1 MATGLMRGPSGY
13 DPTQGQPLRA
23 FAGGGGGGSSTP
35 DIVKYR
41 PPAYDETKIRAYQQ
55 EALAPGVS
63 GLRRS
68 MREVQAGRYK
78 SPSARREALRGAMR
92 GYGEAL
98 APLQAGAGAQARQR
112 YNIQYQQAIAAER
125 QRVAA
130 EERAAE
136 REYQE
141 SLRDEAKEEQEEA
154 DRFIIRT
161 NAAGFPIYGTSE
173 EAPQRAATPEWAGHS
188 TTGYYTGRPA
198 QIVGLTEASRRPI
211 SDEPEYGRSLYPESV
226 SPDPAYPTDWMT

>member
-1 MATGLMRGPSGY
+1 MANGLARGPSGY
-13 DPTQGQPLRA
+13 DPAQPGIVAPESRLV
-23 FAGGGGGGSSTP
+23 GSSGGRSATP
-35 DIVKYR
+35 GIVKYR
-41 PPAYDETKIRAYQQ
+41 PPVYDERQIRAYQQ

-78 SPSARREALRGAMR
+78 SPTARREALRGAMR

-98 APLQAGAGAQARQR
+98 APLQVGAGAQARQR
-112 YNIQYQQAIAAER
+112 YNIQYQQAIAAEQ

-136 REYQE
+136 RAYQE
-141 SLRDEAKEEQEEA
+141 SLRDEAKEGYEEA
-154 DRFIIRT
+154 T
-161 NAAGFPIYGTSE
+161 
-173 EAPQRAATPEWAGHS
+173 
-188 TTGYYTGRPA
+188 RPA
-198 QIVGLTEASRRPI
+198 YQSRHRAFQYVAPEPYSEVIGLTEASLRPI

-226 SPDPAYPTDWMT
+226 SPEPAYPTNWMT